1 MIKTVLNGFLW
12 MVRYPLYKIKHNM
25 IPLSSIIARRVYLN
39 HSKVGKYCYIGS
51 NSNISYTKIGNYSC
65 IASNVVI
72 GGMEHPHWD
81 FSMSPKLSKDYIY
94 GKNTTIGHDVWIAT
108 GCIIKQGVKIGDG
121 AVIGAGSFVN
131 KDVEPYS
138 IVVGTPAVHL
148 KYRDCKKIEN
158 KLNASRYWEFKPSI
172 AKQKLYHIVKNG

>member
-1 MIKTVLNGFLW
+1 MVKSILKFLLW
-12 MVRYPLYKIKHNM
+12 LVRFPYYKLKHNDVPSSSL
-25 IPLSSIIARRVYLN
+25 ILSRVYLN
-39 HSKVGKYCYIGS
+39 HSKIGNYCYIGS
-51 NSNISYTKIGNYSC
+51 NTSISYSQIGNYCC

-81 FSMSPKLSKDYIY
+81 LSMSPKLSNDYIY
-94 GKNTTIGHDVWIAT
+94 GKCTYIGNDVWIAT
-108 GCIIKQGVKIGDG
+108 GCIIKQGVTIGDG

-148 KYRDCKKIEN
+148 KYRDCKKFEE
-158 KLNASRYWEFKPSI
+158 KLKESKYWDYNPYI
-172 AKQKLYHIVKNG
+172 AKQKLNQIKKI